1 MNIMADVLDKEL
13 SSYFMQLNE
22 AEKKSVLLML
32 KTFLKGRNEDM
43 QRISIE
49 QYNKEIDEALAE
61 VETGNYI
68 TQKEMEKKAAKW

>member
-22 AEKKSVLLML
+22 VEKKSVLLML